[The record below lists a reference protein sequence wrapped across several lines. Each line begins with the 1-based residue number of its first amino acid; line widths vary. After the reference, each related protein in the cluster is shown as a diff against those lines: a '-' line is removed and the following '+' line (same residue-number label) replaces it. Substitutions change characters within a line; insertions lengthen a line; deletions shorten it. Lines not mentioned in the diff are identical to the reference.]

1 MRWIYI
7 SPHLDDAV
15 LSAGGLIY
23 EQTRAG
29 IPVEIWTVICGIPGH
44 RRLSDFARV
53 LHFAWGTGTPRQTV
67 LLRRR
72 EDRAAA
78 AIVGARVRH
87 FDVPDC
93 IYRLGPDGEFLYQ
106 GIFVPPHPAEADL
119 PARIA
124 ADLAAHLRPD
134 DVLAVPLSIGG
145 HVDHVTVTAAARLL
159 GRPLLRFADIP
170 YLFGHPDSL
179 PPAVAGMRETIHPV
193 SQAGLEAW
201 QTAIAAYASQIS
213 SVFTDL
219 DDMRAKIH
227 AYWQPVGG
235 LRLWTAPDAGAP
247 V

>member
-15 LSAGGLIY
+15 LSAGGLIF

-29 IPVEIWTVICGIPGH
+29 IPVEIWTVVCGVPPH

-53 LHFAWGTGTPRQTV
+53 LHHAWGTGTPRQTV

-93 IYRLGPDGEFLYQ
+93 IYRLGPDGDFLYQ

-124 ADLAAHLRPD
+124 ADISTRLRPG
-134 DVLAVPLSIGG
+134 DVLAAPLTIGG
-145 HVDHVTVTAAARLL
+145 HVDHVIVAAAAGLL
-159 GRPLLRFADIP
+159 GRPVHWYADVP

-179 PPAVAGMRETIHPV
+179 PPAVAGMAERVYPITE
-193 SQAGLEAW
+193 AGLAAW
-201 QTAIAAYASQIS
+201 QDAIAAYPSQITS
-213 SVFTDL
+213 LFTDL
-219 DDMRAKIH
+219 DDMRARIH
-227 AYWQPVGG
+227 SYWETARG
-235 LRLWTAPDAGAP
+235 LRLWQP